1 MQRTLIWKDVESG
14 VSSFVSLFWGVR
26 VEPEGAAESGV
37 EVLRVTHAELDMGN
51 SERGIIH

>member
-1 MQRTLIWKDVESG
+1 M
-14 VSSFVSLFWGVR
+14 SLFWGVR